1 MTVSAKKT
9 QRKRIPPGLALVR
22 KEIPPPA
29 KIFKSKKDDSRKRA
43 KEKLQREMKESLRIN
58 LLSPAYA
65 LVTAIEGRALQ
76 SEGNKLVPW
85 SDLQTELLERMP
97 GKKCERRAK
106 HQRRH

>member
-43 KEKLQREMKESLRIN
+43 KEKLQREMKESFRIN
-58 LLSPAYA
+58 LLSPVYA
-65 LVTAIEGRALQ
+65 LVIAIEGRALQ
-76 SEGNKLVPW
+76 SEGDEPVPW
-85 SDLQTELLERMP
+85 SGLQTELLQANAWEKM
-97 GKKCERRAK
+97 
-106 HQRRH
+106 